1 MFAAALA
8 IVCVTAIAQAET
20 LRIATFNAELTRR
33 GPGLLLR
40 DIKRGKDEQ
49 VDAFI
54 TLITEVRPDV
64 IALQG
69 IDYDLRRTALIAFIA
84 TLSNAGLTYPHHF
97 TSPPNAGQS
106 SGLDLNGNGTLGDAD
121 DAHGFGRYNGMGG
134 MAVLSRFP
142 IDEDAVED
150 FTPMLW
156 RDLSGHIYPTENGA
170 PFAGEE
176 VFAAHR
182 LSSRGHWVVPIQTP
196 DQGTLQLMTFHAT
209 PPIYD
214 GDEDRN
220 GRRNHDEVAF
230 WLDYLEY
237 DTNAQPFILA
247 GTANIDPKQGSGRR
261 KAIKTLLASPILQ
274 NPFDDSPTADF
285 RNPLPGDLRVDY
297 LLPSKDWRVVANGMV
312 SAPKASRH
320 SLLWVDVTRAD
331 P

>member
-1 MFAAALA
+1 MVLALA
-8 IVCVTAIAQAET
+8 CTSAQAEA
-20 LRIATFNAELTRR
+20 LRIATFNAELTRK
-33 GPGLLLR
+33 GPGILLR
-40 DIKRGKDEQ
+40 DILRGKDEQ

-54 TLITEVRPDV
+54 MLMGDVRPDI

-69 IDYDLRRTALIAFIA
+69 IDYDLRQTTLKALIEA
-84 TLSNAGLTYPHHF
+84 LSDADLSYSHSF
-97 TSPPNAGQS
+97 TSAPNAGQS

-121 DAHGFGRYNGMGG
+121 DAHGFGRYSGMGD

-142 IDEDAVED
+142 IDEYAVED

-156 RDLSGHIYPTENGA
+156 RDLSGHIYPMVDSA
-170 PFAGEE
+170 PFGGED

-196 DQGTLQLMTFHAT
+196 DHGVLRLMTFHAT

-230 WLDYLEY
+230 WLDYFDY
-237 DTNAQPFILA
+237 DINPQPFILA
-247 GTANIDPKQGSGRR
+247 GTANIDPKRGSGRR
-261 KAIKTLLASPILQ
+261 KAIKTLLASPFLQ

-285 RNPLPGDLRVDY
+285 RDSLPGDLRVDY
-297 LLPSKDWRVVANGMV
+297 LMPSTDWKVVANGMV

-320 SLLWVDVTRAD
+320 SLLWVDVERTN